1 MLQIQKGRR
10 KRNLLPDKGMLAP
23 EDISAVVLW
32 LASEEAR
39 HITGYTLP
47 VDAGFLRR

>member
-1 MLQIQKGRR
+1 MNEM
-10 KRNLLPDKGMLAP
+10 NLFADSGMLTP

-39 HITGYTLP
+39 HITGYALP
-47 VDAGFLRR
+47 VDAGFLTR